1 MNYAKK
7 SDIGQRPHNEDRGY
21 IPGKGDGLQLI
32 AVSDGM
38 GGHAAGE
45 IASRMV
51 IEGMLDEL
59 KHSYDDNPV
68 SALRRAISRVN
79 LDVYRTA
86 QDDTSLRGMGATLVC
101 ALLSGKR
108 YLVANVGDSRLYHFD
123 GSAITQVT
131 TDHSLVEMLVQ
142 SGSILREEARSH
154 PRRNI
159 ITRAIGIG
167 MRVDIDLFDR
177 SWKQGD
183 ILLLCSDGLSGSLE
197 DDRIC
202 QILSGDGSLDDMAA
216 QLVQE
221 ALENGAS
228 DNVTVV
234 LARCEGG
241 DCA

>member
-1 MNYAKK
+1 MIYAIR
-7 SDIGQRPHNEDRGY
+7 SNIGRRARNEDRGY
-21 IPGKGDGLQLI
+21 APYRADGLPFV

-45 IASRMV
+45 VASRMT
-51 IEGMLDEL
+51 INGMLEELRRTYDE
-59 KHSYDDNPV
+59 DPV
-68 SALRRAISRVN
+68 PMLRRAIAHVN
-79 LDVYRTA
+79 LDVYRAA
-86 QDDTSLRGMGATLVC
+86 QDDESLRGMGATLVC
-101 ALLSGKR
+101 ALLSGRR

-123 GSAITQVT
+123 GASIEQVT

-142 SGSILREEARSH
+142 SGSITREQARTH

-167 MRVDIDLFDR
+167 LRVDVDLFDR

-197 DDRIC
+197 DAHIC
-202 QILSGDGSLDDMAA
+202 SILQGDGSLEDMADR
-216 QLVQE
+216 LVQD

>member
-1 MNYAKK
+1 M
-7 SDIGQRPHNEDRGY
+7 IT
-21 IPGKGDGLQLI
+21 
-32 AVSDGM
+32 
-38 GGHAAGE
+38 
-45 IASRMV
+45 
-51 IEGMLDEL
+51 
-59 KHSYDDNPV
+59 
-68 SALRRAISRVN
+68 RVN
-79 LDVYRTA
+79 LDVYRAA
-86 QDDTSLRGMGATLVC
+86 QDGETLRGMGATLVC

-123 GSAITQVT
+123 GATLEQVT

-142 SGSILREEARSH
+142 SGNITREAARTH

-167 MRVDIDLFDR
+167 LRVDVDVFDR
-177 SWKQGD
+177 AWKAGD

-197 DDRIC
+197 DADMLRML
-202 QILSGDGSLDDMAA
+202 QQGGSLSDMADR
-216 QLVQE
+216 LVAA

-228 DNVTVV
+228 DNITVV